1 MAQTRRTDHQR
12 IGAKGRQTEQTIKD
26 AARKVFA
33 RDGYLNARITDIAD
47 EAGKSP
53 ATLYNY
59 FDNKKEILGA
69 LLEDFLEY
77 VLDEGKDAEP
87 LDEYTSESLRSAIA
101 TFWRAY
107 TEFIPELVGVT
118 HAATTDPDF
127 VQVWMQ
133 IREVGVRQIG
143 GRIKILQ
150 AEGATDPNLNP
161 YVAASA
167 LSSMLEHS
175 CYLWLGTNAQGTG
188 RPASDD
194 QAIDTISYL
203 WSHAL
208 GIAEPRSDGPRR
220 ART

>member
-1 MAQTRRTDHQR
+1 MAQTNRTDRQR

-53 ATLYNY
+53 AALYNY
-59 FDNKKEILGA
+59 FDNKREILEV
-69 LLEDFLEY
+69 LLQDFMDL
-77 VLDEGKDAEP
+77 VVDPSDDATP
-87 LDEYTSESLRSAIA
+87 VSRYTRATLRSDVAG
-101 TFWRAY
+101 FWRAY
-107 TEFIPELVGVT
+107 TEFLPELVGVH
-118 HAATTDPDF
+118 HAAAVDSEF
-127 VQVWMQ
+127 VQVWMSM
-133 IREVGVRQIG
+133 REVGAR
-143 GRIKILQ
+143 KIARLVSAMQ
-150 AEGATDPNLNP
+150 AKGSVDQDLDP

-175 CYLWLGTNAQGTG
+175 CYLWLGMSAQGSG

-203 WSHAL
+203 WSRSL
-208 GIAEPRSDGPRR
+208 GIGDEVL
-220 ART
+220 